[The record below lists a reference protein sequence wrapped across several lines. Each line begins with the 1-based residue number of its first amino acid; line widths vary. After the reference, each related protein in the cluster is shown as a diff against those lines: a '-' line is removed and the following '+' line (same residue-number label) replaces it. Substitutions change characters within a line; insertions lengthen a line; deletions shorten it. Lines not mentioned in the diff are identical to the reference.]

1 MPATFWGVWYT
12 NDDGEEILVSLHTMK
27 QYADS
32 EKNSLQESNL
42 NITYFVRS
50 AEVAPHKAKLEG
62 IQ

>member
-1 MPATFWGVWYT
+1 
-12 NDDGEEILVSLHTMK
+12 MK